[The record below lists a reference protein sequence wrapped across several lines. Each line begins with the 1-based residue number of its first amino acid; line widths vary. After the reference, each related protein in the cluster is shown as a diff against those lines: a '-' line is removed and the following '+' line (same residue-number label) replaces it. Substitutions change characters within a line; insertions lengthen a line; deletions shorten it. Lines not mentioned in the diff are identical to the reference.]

1 MKKVDMQS
9 QSITSSTTDRP
20 TAALKPAQQNEL
32 IELLQ
37 RGASP
42 AGACQQIGIDVSV
55 FAETLQSDVQFR
67 ERITNIKS
75 TLTQN
80 VETALYQAA
89 MKGNVSAQKYW
100 LELYPPANR
109 QHNPEKLTR
118 LDKMTFD
125 EILKLSQQLGI
136 EITADDK

>member
-1 MKKVDMQS
+1 M
-9 QSITSSTTDRP
+9 P
-20 TAALKPAQQNEL
+20 PAALTPAQQNEL

-42 AGACQQIGIDVSV
+42 AGACQQIGINIST
-55 FAETLQSDVQFR
+55 FTETLQRDVQFR
-67 ERITNIKS
+67 ERLTNVKTI
-75 TLTQN
+75 LTQN

-89 MKGNVSAQKYW
+89 MKGNVAAQKYW

-109 QHNPEKLTR
+109 QPSQKKLTR
-118 LDKMTFD
+118 LEKMTTE
-125 EILKLSQQLGI
+125 EILQLAQQLGI